1 MLYFCRYNTVFLGIG
16 TIDIDLKTHSTA
28 QHRLLIYEPKCVTLN
43 NTLFLLGRSEGRRMG
58 DRFVN
63 FLAHLFLSGDT
74 PELLVGNLMGDF
86 VKGKLDGRFPPGI
99 EQGILLHRE
108 IDSFAG
114 QNHHFLRSK
123 RRLDPSFGLYRGVL
137 VDLFYDHFLAAH
149 WEDYA
154 DVPLSLFI
162 SDAWRVLCEHKEF
175 LPDRLK
181 RIMPF
186 MFREWLPS
194 YSDLGGIAAVLHRIS
209 RFRVKRANRLGKGAE
224 ELSRHYGGLY
234 EDFRKFIPELIH
246 SMAPNSDFQIVGKS
260 AAQYQP

>member
-1 MLYFCRYNTVFLGIG
+1 V
-16 TIDIDLKTHSTA
+16 D
-28 QHRLLIYEPKCVTLN
+28 
-43 NTLFLLGRSEGRRMG
+43 
-58 DRFVN
+58 

-86 VKGKLDGRFPPGI
+86 VKGRLDGRFPPGI

-114 QNHHFLRSK
+114 QNRHFLHSK
-123 RRLDPSFGLYRGVL
+123 RRLDQSFGLYRGVL
-137 VDLFYDHFLAAH
+137 VDLFYGHFLAAH

-162 SDAWRVLCEHKEF
+162 SDAWQVLSEHKEF

-194 YSDLGGIAAVLHRIS
+194 YCDLGGIAAVLHRRS
-209 RFRVKRANRLGKGAE
+209 CFRLKGANRLWEATE
-224 ELSRHYGGLY
+224 ALSRHYGELY
-234 EDFRKFIPELIH
+234 GDFRKFFPELLAFSEIRGA
-246 SMAPNSDFQIVGKS
+246 SRQ
-260 AAQYQP
+260 

>member
-1 MLYFCRYNTVFLGIG
+1 
-16 TIDIDLKTHSTA
+16 
-28 QHRLLIYEPKCVTLN
+28 
-43 NTLFLLGRSEGRRMG
+43 MG

-99 EQGILLHRE
+99 ERGILLHRE

-114 QNHHFLRSK
+114 RNRHFLRSK
-123 RRLDPSFGLYRGVL
+123 RRLDPSFGHYRGVL

-154 DVPLSLFI
+154 DVPFSLFI
-162 SDAWRVLCEHKEF
+162 SDAWRVLFEHKEF
-175 LPDRLK
+175 LPDKLQ

-186 MFREWLPS
+186 MFRDWLPS
-194 YSDLGGIAAVLHRIS
+194 YSTIGGIAEVLQRIS
-209 RFRVKRANRLGKGAE
+209 LRLKRANRLGEGAE
-224 ELSRHYGGLY
+224 ALSRHYGELY
-234 EDFRKFIPELIH
+234 GDFRKFIPELIAF
-246 SMAPNSDFQIVGKS
+246 SGSKMIAGSIGIKKRMT
-260 AAQYQP
+260 